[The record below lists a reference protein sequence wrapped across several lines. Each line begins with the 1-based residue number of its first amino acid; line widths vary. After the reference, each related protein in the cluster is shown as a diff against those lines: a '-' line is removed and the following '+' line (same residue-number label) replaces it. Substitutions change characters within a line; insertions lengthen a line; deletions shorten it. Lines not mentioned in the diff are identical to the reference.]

1 VSGQENIPPH
11 DHPDYG
17 ISRVGLIGHFGNFE
31 LYAKIS
37 SCFHPLQ
44 FSTTYRGLDNKLGD
58 RLLETLRSKSNCL
71 FFERRREGAAL
82 KKAMVS
88 QPLVIGFL
96 ADQHPGDHGIW
107 LPFMGVECLC
117 STSPAVFA
125 LRYNCPI
132 IPAFCYR
139 LAPGQWEIVIDK
151 TIHSK
156 IDGRPRSIPEIMVEV
171 NAAYERAIRRDP
183 ANWFWPHRR
192 WKSYYKRLE
201 NQQKENAENKE
212 QQMIRQN
219 SDSLRQLARRRHYDS
234 AGIIPHPPDAPRCP
248 YFPPCPSETL
258 RPLARATLRR
268 YTPLLRSR
276 MGHSLYRTPHPDGSC
291 SICPRPAQF
300 PRSALELWLS
310 RIPLRVGFR
319 AKWRRAFLT
328 HAVAAAADHAPMH
341 KRSAAE
347 VKHLVQ
353 NPAEIENV
361 SYSPA
366 AHHVYH
372 YVHLACNF
380 LESLGATPQLPA
392 DLTPHLKIS
401 PEKQKELIDIFG
413 IRESST
419 ASPLMGV
426 NAGAEY
432 GPAKRWPL
440 ITLPALWP
448 HSPQRTMP
456 DGCSLAAP
464 RTVRR
469 QTN

>member
-1 VSGQENIPPH
+1 MQKIKSNNDSARI
-11 DHPDYG
+11 
-17 ISRVGLIGHFGNFE
+17 LIRSVNW
-31 LYAKIS
+31 
-37 SCFHPLQ
+37 
-44 FSTTYRGLDNKLGD
+44 LGD
-58 RLLETLRSKSNCL
+58 AIMTLP
-71 FFERRREGAAL
+71 AL
-82 KKAMVS
+82 S
-88 QPLVIGFL
+88 L
-96 ADQHPGDHGIW
+96 
-107 LPFMGVECLC
+107 
-117 STSPAVFA
+117 
-125 LRYNCPI
+125 
-132 IPAFCYR
+132 
-139 LAPGQWEIVIDK
+139 
-151 TIHSK
+151 
-156 IDGRPRSIPEIMVEV
+156 
-171 NAAYERAIRRDP
+171 
-183 ANWFWPHRR
+183 
-192 WKSYYKRLE
+192 
-201 NQQKENAENKE
+201 
-212 QQMIRQN
+212 IRQT
-219 SDSLRQLARRRHYDS
+219 L
-234 AGIIPHPPDAPRCP
+234 PDAHIFLLVPQKLSDLWRGQP
-248 YFPPCPSETL
+248 YADTL
-258 RPLARATLRR
+258 LSFDPEWGILSTARLIRMARAQSALVL
-268 YTPLLRSR
+268 PNS
-276 MGHSLYRTPHPDGSC
+276 
-291 SICPRPAQF
+291 

-413 IRESST
+413 IRESSS

-440 ITLPALWP
+440 DYFA
-448 HSPQRTMP
+448 RTMATLSAENNARWLLFGGP
-456 DGCSLAAP
+456 SARTQANELRARCRSLYPGIVIYQLTGRTALSELAPLASLCEIFLTNDTGPMHVAAAAGTTVLTPFLSTSPELTCPGSPMDDKLHPNQHILLKASETPCSPCFLKQCPIDFPCARDIPPELVISAIRNRLS
-464 RTVRR
+464 RTESDR
-469 QTN
+469 

>member
-1 VSGQENIPPH
+1 MPKNLQNNSSARI
-11 DHPDYG
+11 
-17 ISRVGLIGHFGNFE
+17 LIRSVNW
-31 LYAKIS
+31 
-37 SCFHPLQ
+37 
-44 FSTTYRGLDNKLGD
+44 LGD
-58 RLLETLRSKSNCL
+58 AIMTLP
-71 FFERRREGAAL
+71 AL
-82 KKAMVS
+82 S
-88 QPLVIGFL
+88 L
-96 ADQHPGDHGIW
+96 
-107 LPFMGVECLC
+107 
-117 STSPAVFA
+117 
-125 LRYNCPI
+125 
-132 IPAFCYR
+132 
-139 LAPGQWEIVIDK
+139 
-151 TIHSK
+151 
-156 IDGRPRSIPEIMVEV
+156 
-171 NAAYERAIRRDP
+171 
-183 ANWFWPHRR
+183 
-192 WKSYYKRLE
+192 
-201 NQQKENAENKE
+201 
-212 QQMIRQN
+212 IRQTLPQAHIFLVVPQKLTDLWAGQPYADTLL
-219 SDSLRQLARRRHYDS
+219 SFDPEWGILSTARLIRM
-234 AGIIPHPPDAPRCP
+234 
-248 YFPPCPSETL
+248 
-258 RPLARATLRR
+258 ARAQSALVL
-268 YTPLLRSR
+268 PNS
-276 MGHSLYRTPHPDGSC
+276 
-291 SICPRPAQF
+291 

-440 ITLPALWP
+440 DYFA
-448 HSPQRTMP
+448 RTMATLSAENNARWLLFGGP
-456 DGCSLAAP
+456 SDRTQANELRARCRSLYPGIVIYQLTGRTALSELAPLASLCEIFLTNDTGPMHVAAAAGTTVLTPFLSTSPELTCPGSPMDDKLHPNQHILLKASETPCSPCFLKQCPIDFPCARDIPPELVISAIRNRLS
-464 RTVRR
+464 RTESDR
-469 QTN
+469 